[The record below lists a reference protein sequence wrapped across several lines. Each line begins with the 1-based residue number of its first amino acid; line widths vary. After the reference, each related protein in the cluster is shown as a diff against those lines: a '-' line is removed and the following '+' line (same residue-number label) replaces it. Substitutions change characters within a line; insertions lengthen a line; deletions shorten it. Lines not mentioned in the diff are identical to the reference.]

1 MSLTKAKHSIPED
14 KVNKKVL
21 LTINSFGPL
30 LKIDDL
36 PKLSADSK
44 DLFIAHLVRSLE
56 FFFNRPFATLKE
68 EDLTRYTEV
77 TTEDAHIVFAPA
89 YPNIVERI
97 VKPLVTAKRHYSLGD
112 YVSCI
117 AVSGI
122 ICEMLTLLVWKM
134 STIRI
139 HGQDI
144 TPEGEEKLF
153 GKNFEKS
160 EQKRRIDIL
169 LTIKAITDEQ
179 YKKFDNI
186 RDTRNK
192 YMHAWEYDTKQQKG
206 DARRLMITTLLLF
219 KEVTDMKLIVDKTG
233 DQKVTINP
241 RLHEFLQKS
250 NTSKNTTLR
259 SAK

>member
-1 MSLTKAKHSIPED
+1 MSKL
-14 KVNKKVL
+14 KV
-21 LTINSFGPL
+21 
-30 LKIDDL
+30 
-36 PKLSADSK
+36 DSK
-44 DLFIAHLVRSLE
+44 DVVISHLIQSLE
-56 FFFNRPFATLKE
+56 FFFERPFATLKY
-68 EDLTRYTEV
+68 EDLNRYTEV
-77 TTEDAHIVFAPA
+77 TIEDTHITFAPA

-97 VKPLVTAKRHYSLGD
+97 VKPLVTAKRHYSLGE

-134 STIRI
+134 STIKI

-144 TPEGEEKLF
+144 TPKGEEKLF

-160 EQKRRIDIL
+160 DQKRRIDIL
-169 LTIKAITDEQ
+169 LTIKAISDEQ
-179 YKKFDNI
+179 YKKFDNV
-186 RDTRNK
+186 RDTRNR

-206 DARRLMITTLLLF
+206 DARRLIITILLLF
-219 KEVTDMKLIVDKTG
+219 KEVTDMKLVVDETG

-250 NTSKNTTLR
+250 NASKNTAL
-259 SAK
+259 K